1 MPMSERPLVAL
12 VYQRPSLPWMFR
24 SAKAAG
30 IDLVLVHRPDPLP
43 DERLPD
49 VLPDAVVETLALDL
63 GEGAKAIEKLAE
75 LHLRRPLDGII
86 TCYDAGVQWVAGAA
100 RALGVPG
107 LSERTARAVRD
118 KRVMRDCFAKAGLN
132 SPRHVSLAAP
142 GEWKAAAELTFP
154 VVVKPA
160 DGFGSMGVSRA
171 DDPAELEQAVRRVW
185 DVCRLH
191 LAYDTTERET
201 AGLVVEEYLDGAEF
215 CVESLAYRG
224 EVRVYVIGYKGRP
237 QGPYFEESVYR
248 APAQI
253 PADLEQRIIREVTLA
268 HDALGV
274 TDGPTHTE
282 FRLRGDTPYLLET
295 GARVGGSGIS
305 HYVAQQVTGV
315 DYAAE
320 AFRICAGLRPLHWD
334 EPLVK
339 RGVGANYAI
348 PIGGSGLIR
357 AMDGFDEVRADP
369 RVDHVAQMLRPGD
382 LVRPYPEQS
391 GYPGFVLSRHESYA
405 DAERFHEWL
414 DQVIRIEY
422 DQPEPARRA
431 EGATA

>member
-1 MPMSERPLVAL
+1 VSERPFVAL

-30 IDLVLVHRPDPLP
+30 IDLVLVHRPNPLP

-49 VLPDAVVETLALDL
+49 VLPDAVVETLPLDL
-63 GEGAKAIEKLAE
+63 NEGAKAVEKLAE
-75 LHLRRPLDGII
+75 LHERRPLDGIT

-100 RALGVPG
+100 RALGLPG
-107 LSERTARAVRD
+107 LSERSARAVRD
-118 KRVMRDCFAKAGLN
+118 KRAMRDAFAEAGLN
-132 SPRHVSLAAP
+132 SPRHVALATPA
-142 GEWKAAAELTFP
+142 EWKKAADLAFP

-160 DGFGSMGVSRA
+160 DGFGSMGVSRV
-171 DDPAELEQAVRRVW
+171 DDVSGLEQTVRHVW
-185 DVCRLH
+185 DIGRLH
-191 LAYDTTERET
+191 LSYDSAGRET
-201 AGLVVEEYLDGAEF
+201 AGLVVEEYLDGPEF

-224 EVRVYVIGYKGRP
+224 EVRVYVIGYKGQPR
-237 QGPYFEESVYR
+237 GPYFEESVYR

-253 PADLEQRIIREVTLA
+253 PAGLEQKIIREVTRA
-268 HDALGV
+268 HDALGI

-282 FRLRGDTPYLLET
+282 LRLRGDTPYLLET

-320 AFRICAGLRPLHWD
+320 AFRICAGRRPLHWD
-334 EPLVK
+334 EPLTK
-339 RGVGANYAI
+339 RGFGANYAI
-348 PIGGSGLIR
+348 PIGGSGIIR
-357 AMDGFDEVRADP
+357 AMRGFDEVRADP

-382 LVRPYPEQS
+382 LVRPYPDQS

-414 DQVIRIEY
+414 NQVIQIDY
-422 DQPEPARRA
+422 DQPEPARGSEDA
-431 EGATA
+431 PAGA